1 MKTILKAGTVDIP
14 DGVTVS
20 LKSRIVT
27 VKGPR
32 GEIVKDFKHLPIDLT
47 MKDEKTVKVERWFT
61 TGKQASCIRTA
72 CSHIGNMIIGV
83 TKVRAPSPSPS
94 LPDSNN
100 GHSRHRRSRGLRRPA
115 AATRCWGGQLLLLAA
130 AAGLVQAGPASAARL
145 PPLRTAPTAG
155 RGTERLAAE
164 RTDRCEDSG
173 RVLVLVGTRLPLL
186 WVLWLHP
193 RLFVRLRQGFEYKMR
208 FVYAHFPINVAITGA
223 KNKIEIR
230 NFLGEKIVRTVDA
243 YPGVTATRSA
253 DIKDEIVVV
262 GNDIDNVSKTWYATA
277 RTACCDGHASGRT
290 GPQGGP
296 TSSPAA
302 RGARPLA
309 APHRMRHRIPSPFL
323 AAPRS
328 PSRGAS
334 LTRSVSRCSVA
345 VLWSSRFAR

>member
-1 MKTILKAGTVDIP
+1 M
-14 DGVTVS
+14 
-20 LKSRIVT
+20 
-27 VKGPR
+27 
-32 GEIVKDFKHLPIDLT
+32 
-47 MKDEKTVKVERWFT
+47 
-61 TGKQASCIRTA
+61 
-72 CSHIGNMIIGV
+72 
-83 TKVRAPSPSPS
+83 
-94 LPDSNN
+94 
-100 GHSRHRRSRGLRRPA
+100 
-115 AATRCWGGQLLLLAA
+115 
-130 AAGLVQAGPASAARL
+130 
-145 PPLRTAPTAG
+145 
-155 RGTERLAAE
+155 
-164 RTDRCEDSG
+164 
-173 RVLVLVGTRLPLL
+173 LVLVGTRLALL
-186 WVLWLHP
+186 WVLGLHP

>member
-1 MKTILKAGTVDIP
+1 M
-14 DGVTVS
+14 
-20 LKSRIVT
+20 
-27 VKGPR
+27 
-32 GEIVKDFKHLPIDLT
+32 
-47 MKDEKTVKVERWFT
+47 
-61 TGKQASCIRTA
+61 
-72 CSHIGNMIIGV
+72 
-83 TKVRAPSPSPS
+83 
-94 LPDSNN
+94 
-100 GHSRHRRSRGLRRPA
+100 
-115 AATRCWGGQLLLLAA
+115 
-130 AAGLVQAGPASAARL
+130 
-145 PPLRTAPTAG
+145 
-155 RGTERLAAE
+155 
-164 RTDRCEDSG
+164 
-173 RVLVLVGTRLPLL
+173 LVLVGTRLALL
-186 WVLWLHP
+186 WVLGLHP

-309 APHRMRHRIPSPFL
+309 APHRMRHRILSPSSPHL
-323 AAPRS
+323 APRREAPRS
-328 PSRGAS
+328 PAACRDAPWQCSGPADLRGEAQGHPQVPRRHLRVREGQRRQGLS
-334 LTRSVSRCSVA
+334 LYCPT
-345 VLWSSRFAR
+345 L

>member
-83 TKVRAPSPSPS
+83 TK
-94 LPDSNN
+94 
-100 GHSRHRRSRGLRRPA
+100 
-115 AATRCWGGQLLLLAA
+115 
-130 AAGLVQAGPASAARL
+130 
-145 PPLRTAPTAG
+145 
-155 RGTERLAAE
+155 
-164 RTDRCEDSG
+164 
-173 RVLVLVGTRLPLL
+173 
-186 WVLWLHP
+186 
-193 RLFVRLRQGFEYKMR
+193 GFEYKMR

-262 GNDIDNVSKTWYATA
+262 GNDIDNVSKTCALVQQICA
-277 RTACCDGHASGRT
+277 VKRKDIRKIGR
-290 GPQGGP
+290 
-296 TSSPAA
+296 A
-302 RGARPLA
+302 
-309 APHRMRHRIPSPFL
+309 H
-323 AAPRS
+323 
-328 PSRGAS
+328 
-334 LTRSVSRCSVA
+334 V
-345 VLWSSRFAR
+345 